1 MCQCGEESSSIKQVL
16 YGGHGMKIKRRVAAA
31 LLAAGGILCLILLPV
46 EVWLALVGIT
56 MIALAVI
63 FIRSC

>member
-1 MCQCGEESSSIKQVL
+1 
-16 YGGHGMKIKRRVAAA
+16 MKIKRSAAAA
-31 LLAAGGILCLILLPV
+31 LLAAGGILCLILLPT
-46 EVWLALVGIT
+46 EVWLAIAGVA